1 MTEEEKELTL
11 QEIEEDDDKN
21 FLAAYRDIPYF
32 LLEDDV
38 NPSVYSEYKTDF
50 NEIARLYRIY
60 KLGNGFIPEGSN
72 GDYVPSRLRYKKSAM
87 IVNKEARFLFA
98 NPPTFNVNKE
108 DVDTEFT
115 EENAVIQDFLD
126 SVLEKTDFSGKVLKA
141 AKDCFIGKR
150 VAVLCNFNEEAGIT
164 VTFLNSLEFVYETS
178 GQKDNEVTKLIA
190 FYKMLDVDS
199 MIDQRW
205 FKKRYEKTKDGVF
218 LTEEIYDGTGT
229 LIETVTPAEKIKFEY
244 IPAAVILN
252 DGLTGE
258 WKGESEL
265 GLLTDYEKTFSKL
278 SNSDI
283 DSLRKNMHA
292 IRYTVDASQNSAKHF
307 SSSPGSYWDIQSD
320 EDKGVERQAKVG
332 ILETSMGYSDPL
344 KTTLSRIESE
354 MYEEVDVPNITSEQ
368 LAGVITSGKTIQALY
383 WGLTV
388 RCDEKM
394 LAWGYA
400 LRFIAEAII
409 EGAKL
414 YPNCAKR
421 YLTDESLP
429 DIPVKVFVENNYP
442 LPEDIK
448 EEKELDMAE
457 VEAMVMSKKSYLKK
471 WRKLNDSEAD
481 EELRQIKVEQ
491 EILENSVMRYVGNS
505 GTLKTDE
512 DIVSED
518 ADALKVDAEK
528 QQKDI
533 DTQVNLGKVDDGAKE

>member
-1 MTEEEKELTL
+1 MTEEEKEIALMELEASEAGDT
-11 QEIEEDDDKN
+11 IV
-21 FLAAYRDIPYF
+21 AYAQVPYF
-32 LLEDDV
+32 LLESDL
-38 NPSVYSEYKTDF
+38 NPSVKSAYQNDF

-60 KLGNGFIPEGSN
+60 KLGNAFVPEGSN
-72 GDYVPSRLRYKKSAM
+72 GDYLPSRLRYKKSAM

-98 NPPTFNVNKE
+98 NPPTFNINKE

-115 EENAVIQDFLD
+115 KENAIIQDYLD
-126 SVLEKTDFSGKVLKA
+126 SVLEKTDFNGKILKA

-150 VAVLCNFNEEAGIT
+150 VAIVCNFNEDEGIT
-164 VTFLNSLEFVYETS
+164 LTFLNSLEFVYETS
-178 GQKDNEVTKLIA
+178 GKDNNEITKFIS
-190 FYKMLDVDS
+190 FNKTVDVDS
-199 MIDQRW
+199 MSDQRW
-205 FKKRYEKTKDGVF
+205 FKKRYEKTDEGVF

-229 LIETVTPAEKIKFEY
+229 LVETITSTMKIAFDY
-244 IPAAVILN
+244 IPVAIVLN
-252 DGLTGE
+252 DGLIGE

-265 GLLTDYEKTFSKL
+265 GLLTDYERTYSKL

-292 IRYTVDASQNSAKHF
+292 IRYTVDASQKSASSF

-332 ILETSMGYSDPL
+332 VLETSMGYSDPL
-344 KTTLSRIESE
+344 KDTLSRIETE
-354 MYEEVDVPNITSEQ
+354 MYNEVDVPNITSEQ

-400 LRFIAEAII
+400 LRFIAMVII

-414 YPNCAKR
+414 YPNCIHR
-421 YLTDESLP
+421 YTDEKSLP
-429 DIPVKVFVENNYP
+429 DIPVKVYVENNYP
-442 LPEDIK
+442 IPEDIK
-448 EEKELDMAE
+448 EEKEMDIEE
-457 VEAMVMSKKSYLKK
+457 VEALVMSKKSYLKK

-491 EILENSVMRYVGNS
+491 EILQNSVMRYVGNS

-512 DIVSED
+512 DITSED
-518 ADALKVDAEK
+518 EDQIKKTTET
-528 QQKDI
+528 QQKELDDVI
-533 DTQVNLGKVDDGAKE
+533 LGENGEDN